1 MGFSVNGLI
10 PETSGNYITVRDAAE
25 ISGYNQQYLRR
36 LLREGIF
43 KIRKI
48 GQLWL
53 IEQADFGKYL
63 SEATKSDDKRFGPQS
78 NT

>member
-1 MGFSVNGLI
+1 MGLSFKVINPDVI
-10 PETSGNYITVRDAAE
+10 EDYITVKTASNY
-25 ISGYNQQYLRR
+25 SGYNEQYLRR
-36 LLREGIF
+36 LLREGLF
-43 KIRKI
+43 KTRKI

-63 SEATKSDDKRFGPQS
+63 SDATKSTDKRFGPQS